1 VRSITKIRLRLRSL
15 FRSGHVDRELDEEL
29 RYHFD
34 RLVDEHVAAGMSPS
48 DARYEAHRE
57 MGAIEP
63 RKDEC
68 RDARGLALIDSLRQD
83 LRDAFRALRKSPG
96 FTAVAVLSLAIGI
109 GANTTIFTFVNA
121 VLLRPLPYS
130 EANRLV
136 VLHERLLTAAKPLSV
151 HPVNFV
157 AWRSQARSFE
167 SLALAQ
173 SPPLN
178 VIGADGAEQVAR
190 TMATSEI
197 FEVFGVGP
205 VLGRG
210 LTQEDTLPGSAPV
223 VVLGYGFWQRWSGG
237 DPGILGRTLAVGD
250 GTLTI
255 VGVAPPGFRV
265 GVTEPDVLTPLT
277 IDPANPSATGSR
289 AFECYGRLA
298 KGVTLK
304 EAQAEMSVMA
314 AGLRHRHRLNEGMD
328 AIVSGLHEFLVR
340 EARPSLRLLMA
351 VVVTVLAIGCV
362 NLAGLLMARGINRR
376 GELAV
381 RAALGASRGRL
392 VRQLVVETL
401 VLSAAGGAAGL
412 ALAYWATRSL
422 ASLTAGALTSP
433 ASGPIRL
440 DAACLLFTAAVSI
453 LTALVFG
460 LLPSRQASHVN
471 PEGALRERTR
481 GASADRRQHRIRKV
495 LVVTEVALAVV
506 LLVGAGLFLRTLS
519 SLVRVDLGF
528 QPAGTVT
535 MGLFL
540 GVRPPEA
547 RIAAIDRILERVET
561 VPGVKAAGT
570 IQFLPLRGANC
581 GTAFWMEE
589 QAATKDSSRTLP
601 TECSLVSRGYFAA
614 MGIPILEGRPFDRQ
628 DRLASPR
635 VLVVNRSFARQ
646 YFQDGG
652 VLGRKILVQSS
663 NQALAEIVGVVGDV
677 RHNALTLDPVPTVFL
692 LHAQTPGYIT
702 NLVVRTSGEAI
713 AHAAAIR
720 RAIHDADPMQAVSA
734 VGTLDR
740 DLAGVLA
747 RPRLQATMVTSFAV
761 IAVMLAMIGIYGLLA
776 FVVSTRTHEIGIR
789 LALGAT
795 RQRIFAELFGE
806 GARLVIAGLGLG
818 LAAAAFLRQL
828 ISTLVFG
835 VTTGDPLTYLA
846 AALAF
851 LALSLTAVVIPA
863 RRGSGVHAIDALRC
877 E

>member
-1 VRSITKIRLRLRSL
+1 MRWTAKISLRLRSL
-15 FRSGHVDRELDEEL
+15 FRSSQVDRELDEEL

-34 RLVDEHVAAGMSPS
+34 RLVDEHLAAGMSPS
-48 DARYEAHRE
+48 EARDQAHRE

-63 RKDEC
+63 RREEC
-68 RDARGLALIDSLRQD
+68 RDARGLALIDGLRQD
-83 LRDAFRALRKSPG
+83 LRDAFRALRKSPA
-96 FTAVAVLSLAIGI
+96 FTAVAVISLAIGI

-121 VLLRPLPYS
+121 VLLRPLPYP
-130 EANRLV
+130 EANQLV
-136 VLHERLLTAAKPLSV
+136 VLHERLLTDGKPLSV
-151 HPVNFV
+151 HPVNFA

-167 SLALAQ
+167 SLVLAQ

-197 FEVFGVGP
+197 FDVFGVSP

-210 LTQEDTLPGSAPV
+210 FTREDTLPGSDPV
-223 VVLGYGFWQRWSGG
+223 VLLGYGFWQRWFGG
-237 DPGILGRTLAVGD
+237 DPAILGRRLAVGD
-250 GTLTI
+250 GALTI
-255 VGVAPPGFRV
+255 VGVVPPGFRV
-265 GVTEPDVLTPLT
+265 GVTEPDALTPLT
-277 IDPANPSATGSR
+277 IDPGNPSATGSR

-298 KGVTLK
+298 RGVTPD
-304 EAQAEMSVMA
+304 EARAEMTVIAS
-314 AGLRHRHRLNEGMD
+314 GLAQQHRLNAGMGV
-328 AIVSGLHEFLVR
+328 IVSGLQEFLVR

-351 VVVTVLAIGCV
+351 VVVTVLAIACV
-362 NLAGLLMARGINRR
+362 NLAGLLMARGVNRR

-392 VRQLVVETL
+392 VRQLVVESL
-401 VLSAAGGAAGL
+401 VLSGFGGMAGL
-412 ALAYWATRSL
+412 ALAQWATHAL
-422 ASLTAGALTSP
+422 ASFTAGTLTSGTP
-433 ASGPIRL
+433 GTIRL
-440 DAACLLFTAAVSI
+440 DASVLIFTAVMSM

-460 LLPSRQASHVN
+460 LVPSRQASHVD
-471 PEGALRERTR
+471 PELALRERTR
-481 GASADRRQHRIRKV
+481 GASSNRRQHRIRKA

-519 SLVRVDLGF
+519 SLVRVDPGF
-528 QPAGTVT
+528 QPAGTIA

-547 RIAAIDRILERVET
+547 RIAAIDRILDRVEA

-570 IQFLPLRGANC
+570 IQFLPLRGTNC
-581 GTAFWMEE
+581 GTAFWMED
-589 QAATKDSSRTLP
+589 QAATRDSSRTLP

-614 MGIPILEGRPFDRQ
+614 MGIPILEGRPFDRR
-628 DRLASPR
+628 DRLTSPR
-635 VLVVNRSFARQ
+635 VLVVNRSFAKQ
-646 YFQDGG
+646 YFQDGR

-663 NQALAEIVGVVGDV
+663 NQALAEIVGVAGDV
-677 RHNALTLDPVPTVFL
+677 RHNGLTLDPVPTVFL

-702 NLVVRTSGEAI
+702 NLVVRTDGDPS

-720 RAIHDADPMQAVSA
+720 RAIHDADPAQAVSA
-734 VGTLDR
+734 AATLDS
-740 DLAGVLA
+740 DLARVLA
-747 RPRLQATMVTSFAV
+747 RPRLQAILVTSFAV
-761 IAVMLAMIGIYGLLA
+761 IAVILAVIGIYGLVA
-776 FVVSTRTHEIGIR
+776 YTVSTRTHEIGIR

-835 VTTGDPLTYLA
+835 VTTADPLTYLA
-846 AALAF
+846 AACAF

-863 RRGSGVHAIDALRC
+863 RRGSGVHAVDALRC